1 MPSTETPIWRSDQ
14 GTLRRE
20 AAGSEGEV
28 GLEENISIFWGG
40 VVSLHERGA
49 LLSEEIKLNKK
60 VPNNIVACHSH
71 AGIFIVLYL
80 AGVQRKRYNNKEIIC
95 RNRSG
100 KDMISFSKYG
110 FVS

>member
-60 VPNNIVACHSH
+60 AQNNIVACHSDSV
-71 AGIFIVLYL
+71 IFIFLYL
-80 AGVQRKRYNNKEIIC
+80 ARVQRKRYNREIIC
-95 RNRSG
+95 RIRSG

-110 FVS
+110 FVR